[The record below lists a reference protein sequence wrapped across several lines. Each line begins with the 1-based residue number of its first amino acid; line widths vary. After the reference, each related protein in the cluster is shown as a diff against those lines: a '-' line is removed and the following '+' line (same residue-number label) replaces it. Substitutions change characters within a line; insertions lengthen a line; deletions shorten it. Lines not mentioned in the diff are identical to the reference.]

1 MCTKKVANELSV
13 KKNLIWSIFI
23 IKSLKLTKIFAF
35 LSARA
40 FYKDNHVVINYMLI
54 VNQRRTGKQ

>member
-13 KKNLIWSIFI
+13 KK
-23 IKSLKLTKIFAF
+23 KSYLVNFYNKKLKINEDICI

-40 FYKDNHVVINYMLI
+40 YYKDNHV

>member
-13 KKNLIWSIFI
+13 KK
-23 IKSLKLTKIFAF
+23 KSYLVNFYNKKFKINEDICI

-40 FYKDNHVVINYMLI
+40 YYKDNHVVINTG
-54 VNQRRTGKQ
+54 QRRTGKQ